1 MFATTFYLFIM
12 PNKYAKDANV
22 HMIVTT
28 LGKKKILLFSQYVMY
43 IQRLYECTYIHKTVK
58 FRASVLQH
66 RGNCFLF
73 NCANLELYS
82 AYDIMKISM

>member
-43 IQRLYECTYIHKTVK
+43 IQRLYECTYTKQSNSGLPFYNIEATV
-58 FRASVLQH
+58 S
-66 RGNCFLF
+66 
-73 NCANLELYS
+73 YS
-82 AYDIMKISM
+82 IVQF